1 MDDLVQTIRNN
12 YERVISEIERSR
24 EQSRTAAKNVRLV
37 VVTKGQSV
45 ETLRAAYA
53 AGIRIF
59 GENYPDETEKK
70 LEQMVGLDDIEWHM
84 IGHLQS
90 RKAKIIARSFS
101 LMHSVDSL
109 EIAVKINQQ
118 LTLVNRKM
126 PILIEVNVGGE
137 ESKYGF
143 QAQERTEWK
152 NLVEEFKRI
161 GDLDCLVVNG
171 LMTMPPLYDDPEMAR
186 PHFIMMRQLSQFLA
200 EYLPA
205 MQWNELSM
213 GTSSDFQEAVQEGAT
228 FVRIGTAILGPRP
241 PRKGNG

>member
-70 LEQMVGLDDIEWHM
+70 LEQMIDLNDVAWHM

-101 LMHSVDSL
+101 MMHSVDSL
-109 EIAVKINQQ
+109 EIAEKLNQQ
-118 LTLVNRKM
+118 LTLANRKL
-126 PILIEVNVGGE
+126 PVLIEVNVGGE

-143 QAQERTEWK
+143 AAQERTEWK

-161 GDLDCLVVNG
+161 GELDSLMVNG